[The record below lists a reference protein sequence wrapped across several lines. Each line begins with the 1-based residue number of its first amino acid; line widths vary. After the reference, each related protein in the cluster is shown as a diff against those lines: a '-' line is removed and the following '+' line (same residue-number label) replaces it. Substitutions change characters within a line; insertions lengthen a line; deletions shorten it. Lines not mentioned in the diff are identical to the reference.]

1 MHEIFLSGAFENP
14 MRYAMPL
21 LSWSNVWCVI
31 FPSLSNPQHPV
42 YANSSGAEN
51 EVYPRDHK
59 DGSVDT
65 SELL

>member
-1 MHEIFLSGAFENP
+1 MYKIFLSGAFENH

-21 LSWSNVWCVI
+21 LSWSNVWWVI
-31 FPSLSNPQHPV
+31 FLSLSNPHYPV